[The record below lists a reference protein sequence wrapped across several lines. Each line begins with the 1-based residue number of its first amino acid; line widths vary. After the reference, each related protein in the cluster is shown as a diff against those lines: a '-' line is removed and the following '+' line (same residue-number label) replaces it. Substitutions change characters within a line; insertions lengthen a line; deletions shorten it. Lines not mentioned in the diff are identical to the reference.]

1 MSQTEKRKPKLVR
14 GWSLSPENQMAL
26 NAEAKDL
33 TLERTDGK
41 TTSGSSVLDAIV
53 TKWRKERERR
63 KGLDKAVRR
72 RSGGN

>member
-41 TTSGSSVLDAIV
+41 TTSGSSVLDCCSLHADMVIAIATMADSR
-53 TKWRKERERR
+53 TKMFM
-63 KGLDKAVRR
+63 A
-72 RSGGN
+72 